1 MVFKFDARPELCL
14 GGALHPE
21 NPAMTGLDDMIAG
34 LRFPSAYPHPVAG
47 VEHIETHISHVFLA
61 GDYAYKIKKPVNLG
75 FLDFSTPERRHFFC
89 QEELRLNA
97 RLAPHLYLEVVPVT
111 GSLKAPRLGGVGQA
125 LEYAVKMRRFDQTG
139 LLSTRPLEGDLPER
153 VAERVAAFHAAIPTV
168 GKDQTFGTPE
178 AVLGPMLANFEAIRS
193 RSPDAAILN
202 RLVLLEAWTRTRFAE
217 LVPILRQRRA
227 EGFVRECHGDMHRG
241 NIALDEGEI
250 LIFDGIEFNPALRWI
265 DVQSELAFLLMDLDD
280 AGELGP
286 ARRLLNR
293 YLELT
298 GDYAGLRVLNF
309 YQVYRALV
317 RAKVRAIRLSQ
328 PDLAPEDV
336 ERDRRALAD
345 YLTLAEGYTRSP
357 YPCLGLIHGVS
368 GSGKSQLAL
377 GLRARL
383 PLIHLRSDIERKRLF
398 GLTAEARTH
407 PGTVSGGIYVSD
419 AGERTYGRLLELA
432 EILLD
437 AGYSPLVDATFLK
450 GTQRTPFLDLARA
463 KDLPCHMLACEAPTE
478 VLRERV
484 RRRVEEGADPSEAGI
499 EVLAAQLVR
508 RESLTADELA
518 LTIPVDTTQAE
529 YLEAVTQRLA
539 AACHWRLS

>member
-1 MVFKFDARPELCL
+1 
-14 GGALHPE
+14 
-21 NPAMTGLDDMIAG
+21 MTRFDDMIAG
-34 LRFPSAYPHPVAG
+34 LGLPSAYPHPVSG
-47 VEHIETHISHVFLA
+47 VEHLETHISHVFLA
-61 GDYAYKIKKPVNLG
+61 GDFAYKIKKPVNLG
-75 FLDFSTPERRHFFC
+75 FLDFSTCERRHFFC

-97 RLAPHLYLEVVPVT
+97 RLAPHLYLEVVSVT
-111 GSLKAPRLGGVGQA
+111 GTPEAPQLGGAGQT

-139 LLSTRPLEGDLPER
+139 LLSTRSLEGDLPER
-153 VAERVAAFHAAIPTV
+153 VAERVAAFHAAIPAV
-168 GKDQTFGTPE
+168 GEDQAFGTPE
-178 AVLGPMLANFEAIRS
+178 AVLVPMLANFEAIRS
-193 RSPDAAILN
+193 RSQDTAILN
-202 RLVLLEAWTRTRFAE
+202 RLVLLEAWTRNRHAE

-265 DVQSELAFLLMDLDD
+265 DVQSELAFLLMDLEE

-328 PDLAPEDV
+328 PDLPSEEV
-336 ERDRRALAD
+336 ERDRRALGD
-345 YLTLAEGYTRSP
+345 YLTLAEGYTQSP
-357 YPCLGLIHGVS
+357 HPCLCIIHGVS
-368 GSGKSQLAL
+368 GSGKSRLAL
-377 GLRARL
+377 GLRTLL

-398 GLTAEARTH
+398 GLRAEARTH
-407 PGTVSGGIYVSD
+407 PGTISGGIYATD
-419 AGERTYGRLLELA
+419 AGERTYGRLLALA

-450 GTQRTPFLDLARA
+450 GSQRAPFLELAKA
-463 KDLPCHMLACEAPTE
+463 KNLTCQMLACAAPTE

-484 RRRVEEGADPSEAGI
+484 RCRAEEGADPSEAGV
-499 EVLAAQLVR
+499 EVLEAQLAG
-508 RESLTADELA
+508 REALTADELA
-518 LTIPVDTTQAE
+518 LTLPVDTTQAE
-529 YLEAVTQRLA
+529 CLPAVTQRLTT
-539 AACHWRLS
+539 ACHWRLS

>member
-75 FLDFSTPERRHFFC
+75 FLDFSTLERRHFFC

-111 GSLKAPRLGGVGQA
+111 GSPEAPRLGGVGQA

-153 VAERVAAFHAAIPTV
+153 VGERVAAFHAAIPTV

-298 GDYAGLRVLNF
+298 GDYAGLGVLNF

-328 PDLAPEDV
+328 ADLAPEDV
-336 ERDRRALAD
+336 EGDRRALED
-345 YLTLAEGYTRSP
+345 YLTLAEGYTQPRH
-357 YPCLGLIHGVS
+357 PCLCLIHGVS
-368 GSGKSQLAL
+368 GSGKSRLAL
-377 GLRARL
+377 GLRELL

-398 GLTAEARTH
+398 GLTAQARTH
-407 PGTVSGGIYVSD
+407 PGAVSGGIYAPD
-419 AGERTYGRLLELA
+419 AGERTYGRLLALA
-432 EILLD
+432 ETLLA
-437 AGYSPLVDATFLK
+437 AGYSPLVDATFLR
-450 GTQRTPFLDLARA
+450 GIQRAPFLALARTKGLA
-463 KDLPCHMLACEAPTE
+463 CHMLACEAPTE

-484 RRRVEEGADPSEAGI
+484 RRRAEEGADPSEAGI
-499 EVLAAQLVR
+499 EVLEAQLAN
-508 RESLTADELA
+508 RESLTPDELA
-518 LTIPVDTTQAE
+518 LTIPVDTTQASC
-529 YLEAVTQRLA
+529 LEDVIQRLA
-539 AACHWRLS
+539 VACH

>member
-1 MVFKFDARPELCL
+1 
-14 GGALHPE
+14 
-21 NPAMTGLDDMIAG
+21 MTGLDDMIAG

-111 GSLKAPRLGGVGQA
+111 GSPEAPHLGGVGQA

-168 GKDQTFGTPE
+168 GEDQTFGTPE

-265 DVQSELAFLLMDLDD
+265 DIQSELAFLLMDLDD

-463 KDLPCHMLACEAPTE
+463 KDLPCHMLACGAPTE

-484 RRRVEEGADPSEAGI
+484 RRRAEEGADPSEAGI
-499 EVLAAQLVR
+499 EVLEAQLAS
-508 RESLTADELA
+508 RESLTPDELA
-518 LTIPVDTTQAE
+518 LTIPVDTMQASC
-529 YLEAVTQRLA
+529 LEDVIQRLA
-539 AACHWRLS
+539 VACHWRPS

>member
-1 MVFKFDARPELCL
+1 
-14 GGALHPE
+14 
-21 NPAMTGLDDMIAG
+21 MTRFDDMIAG
-34 LRFPSAYPHPVAG
+34 LGLPSAYPHPVSG
-47 VEHIETHISHVFLA
+47 VEHLETHISHVFLA
-61 GDYAYKIKKPVNLG
+61 GDFAYKIKKPVNLG
-75 FLDFSTPERRHFFC
+75 FLDFSTFKRRHFFC

-111 GSLKAPRLGGVGQA
+111 GTPEAPQLGGGGQA

-153 VAERVAAFHAAIPTV
+153 VAERVAAFHAAIPAV
-168 GKDQTFGTPE
+168 GEDQAFGTVE

-193 RSPDAAILN
+193 RSQDDAILH
-202 RLVLLEAWTRTRFAE
+202 RLVSLEAWTRNRHAE

-265 DVQSELAFLLMDLDD
+265 DVQSELAFLLMDLEE
-280 AGELGP
+280 AGEVGP

-328 PDLAPEDV
+328 PDLAPEEV
-336 ERDRRALAD
+336 ERDRCALAD
-345 YLTLAEGYTRSP
+345 YLTLAEGYTRP
-357 YPCLGLIHGVS
+357 RPPCLCLIHGVS
-368 GSGKSQLAL
+368 GSGKSRLAL
-377 GLRARL
+377 GLRAVL

-398 GLTAEARTH
+398 GLMAEARTH
-407 PGTVSGGIYVSD
+407 PGTISGGIYAAD
-419 AGERTYGRLLELA
+419 AGERTYGRLLALA

-450 GTQRTPFLDLARA
+450 GSQRAPFLELAKA
-463 KDLPCHMLACEAPTE
+463 KNLPCQMLACAAPTE
-478 VLRERV
+478 VLRDRV
-484 RRRVEEGADPSEAGI
+484 RRRAEEGADPSEAGV
-499 EVLAAQLVR
+499 EVLEAQLVS
-508 RESLTADELA
+508 REALTADELA
-518 LTIPVDTTQAE
+518 LTLPVDTTQAE
-529 YLEAVTQRLA
+529 CLPAATQRLA